1 MITKKIISRV
11 RKLNLELKKV
21 DLLIFLLAALLFLTT
36 AGHNERKKTIK
47 LIK

>member
-1 MITKKIISRV
+1 MITKKFISSV

-36 AGHNERKKTIK
+36 AGHNERKK
-47 LIK
+47 LLNL